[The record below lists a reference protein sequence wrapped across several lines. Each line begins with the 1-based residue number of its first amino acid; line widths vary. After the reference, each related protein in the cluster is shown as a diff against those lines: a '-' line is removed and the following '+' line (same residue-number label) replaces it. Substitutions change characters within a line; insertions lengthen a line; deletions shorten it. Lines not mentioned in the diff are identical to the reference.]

1 MELLETI
8 KKRRSIRIFT
18 EESVSKDDLKTIVEA
33 GLRAP
38 TGHGYYAY
46 RILVVTDREKLDAVA
61 ACRNSAKML
70 LKAPVGIVVLGNTEK
85 SDTWIEDTSLV
96 LGNMQLAATDL
107 DLGSC
112 WVQINLR
119 EAADGTPSVDIVRK
133 ALDIPAGFTPEAVL
147 VLGHPAQDIAPHDDL
162 HWELVEGL

>member
-1 MELLETI
+1 MEIFETM
-8 KKRRSIRIFT
+8 KKRRSIRLFT
-18 EESVSKDDLKTIVEA
+18 EEAVSMDDLRTIVEA

-46 RILVVTDREKLDAVA
+46 RILVVTDRAKLDAVA

-70 LKAPVGIVVLGNTEK
+70 LKAPVGIVVLGDTEQ
-85 SDTWIEDTSLV
+85 SDTWIEDTGLV
-96 LGNMQLAATDL
+96 LGHMQLAATAL
-107 DLGSC
+107 GLGSC

-119 EAADGTPSVDIVRK
+119 ASSDGTPSVDIVKK
-133 ALDIPAGFTPEAVL
+133 ALDLPAGLTPEAVL
-147 VLGHPAQDIAPHDDL
+147 VLGHPAQEVAPHDQL